1 MRINAISKLAPLA
14 VSLTRFSL
22 SFSLGL
28 SLSISGLSEA
38 QASAGFGPLSEAQ
51 ARARQTHSQELLG
64 KYYGKST
71 VKVGENVRK
80 INSQIYR
87 WTKERWRSK
96 GKVSHQKVAQKIIDE
111 AHRYG
116 FDPVF
121 LMSIIQTES
130 SFNPRARGTS
140 GEIGL
145 MQILPTTAEWIAKKN
160 GFAWRGPESLNDPLV
175 NIRIG
180 AAYLS
185 YLRDRFDL
193 HARLYI
199 AAYNMGQGNVDH
211 AQSKNIWP
219 RDYPGAV
226 MRNYVDFYANLKE
239 QQVAPAA
246 RVPAETADDAPAEAP
261 VEPTRHLSQI

>member
-1 MRINAISKLAPLA
+1 MRNIKIPFAALVVLLQVFFSGD
-14 VSLTRFSL
+14 LTV
-22 SFSLGL
+22 
-28 SLSISGLSEA
+28 EA
-38 QASAGFGPLSEAQ
+38 STGFGPISESQ
-51 ARARQTHSQELLG
+51 ARARQIHSQELLG
-64 KYYGKST
+64 KYYERST
-71 VKVGENVRK
+71 VKVGKNVRK

-87 WTKERWRSK
+87 WTKERWHSK
-96 GKVSHQKVAQKIIDE
+96 AQVSHRKVAQKIIDE

-130 SFNPRARGTS
+130 SFNPTARGTS

-145 MQILPTTAEWIAKKN
+145 MQILPSTAEWIAKKN
-160 GFAWRGPESLNDPLV
+160 GFTWSGPESLNDPLI

-211 AQSKNIWP
+211 AQSRNIWP

-226 MRNYVDFYANLKE
+226 MRNYVDFYASLKE
-239 QQVAPAA
+239 KQNAIEP
-246 RVPAETADDAPAEAP
+246 RLPAETPPQAP
-261 VEPTRHLSQI
+261 VETSRQLSQL

>member
-1 MRINAISKLAPLA
+1 MRKHGQKDSPPALPRRRPAF
-14 VSLTRFSL
+14 VSVTMTMTTAMFITALTL
-22 SFSLGL
+22 SSAKAL
-28 SLSISGLSEA
+28 
-38 QASAGFGPLSEAQ
+38 AGFGPISQAQAQ
-51 ARARQTHSQELLG
+51 ARKTHSQELLG
-64 KYYGKST
+64 KHYEKST
-71 VKVGENVRK
+71 VRIGQNVRK

-87 WTKERWRSK
+87 WTKDRWASK
-96 GKVSHQKVAQKIIDE
+96 AHGPHHKVSQTIIDE

-130 SFNPRARGTS
+130 SFNPKARGTS

-145 MQILPTTAEWIAKKN
+145 MQILPTTAEWISKKN
-160 GFAWRGPESLNDPLV
+160 GIPWRGAESLNNPVL
-175 NIRIG
+175 NIRLG
-180 AAYLS
+180 AAYLA

-211 AQSKNIWP
+211 AQSRNIWP

-226 MRNYVDFYANLKE
+226 MRNYVDFYASLKE
-239 QQVAPAA
+239 KQVP
-246 RVPAETADDAPAEAP
+246 AP
-261 VEPTRHLSQI
+261 VETARHLSQI